1 MIRRLLDFV
10 YPAICELCN
19 SGLQDGRTL
28 CSPCLDKLPRIH
40 QPFCRKCGEPFDG
53 NLDEEFDCPNC
64 HGITH
69 DFKFAIAPLKGEGTA
84 FHLVHALKYQRR
96 FYLARDLATILCES
110 WQQDPRL
117 QDIPKEEI
125 IVIPVPLHWRRK
137 QWRQGNQA
145 HELAREFSAQTG
157 LPLQQSLR
165 RIRATSTQTKLNRK
179 QRLTNLRGAFR
190 IRKSALAGLQGS
202 TIILVDDVFTTGA
215 TAHECTKILVKDGGV
230 NQVIILTLVRG

>member
-1 MIRRLLDFV
+1 MIRRFLDFI
-10 YPAICELCN
+10 YPSICELCH
-19 SGLQDGRTL
+19 SGLQDGKAL
-28 CSPCLDKLPRIH
+28 CNACLDDIPRIRA
-40 QPFCRKCGEPFDG
+40 PFCRKCGEPFDG

-69 DFKFAIAPLKGEGTA
+69 DFEFAIAPLKGEGAA

-96 FYLARDLATILCES
+96 FFLARDLALILAEP
-110 WQQDPRL
+110 WLGDPRFQSL
-117 QDIPKEEI
+117 PKEKI
-125 IVIPVPLHWRRK
+125 IVIPVPLHWRRR

-145 HELAREFSAQTG
+145 YELAREFCTQTG

-190 IRKSALAGLQGS
+190 IPKSALAGLQGS

-215 TAHECTKILVKDGGV
+215 TAHECTKVLVKDGGV
-230 NQVIILTLVRG
+230 EKVIILTLVRG